1 MHAYKQGLTATITAI
16 KKHRL
21 LFSVLLVLQILFFF
35 VLAFNGLR
43 YQVKILAHAEEISTL
58 VAEADLDPEQLQ
70 AGVPPLEDAL
80 PLYAAYDA
88 MQETLLAL
96 LWTSLVIF
104 LGFTSI
110 LWVGAQQLINPLPA
124 IKKNLLL
131 LGSRWLKY
139 IFLTTLF
146 LGLFLGSQLFL
157 FKESLL
163 PNAALPKALFIL
175 PMAFY
180 YFFLVSLT
188 FLHLPW
194 KELLRKAGKC
204 TLKKAPYTL
213 PAFLLLLFFIAG
225 SSYGT
230 FKLIEAG
237 KAPLFIIL
245 SGLLVL
251 ALLLLTKIWW
261 IATLQIIAHHEARPE
276 HSP

>member
-43 YQVKILAHAEEISTL
+43 YQVKILSYAQEISTL

-70 AGVPPLEDAL
+70 AGVPPLEEAL

-88 MQETLLAL
+88 MQEILLTL

-104 LGFTSI
+104 LGFTSV
-110 LWVGAQQLINPLPA
+110 LWVGVQQLINPLPS

-131 LGSRWLKY
+131 LGARWLKY
-139 IFLTTLF
+139 VLLTTLF
-146 LGLFLGSQLFL
+146 LGLFFGSQFFL
-157 FKESLL
+157 FKESIL
-163 PNAALPKALFIL
+163 PNAALPKAVFIL
-175 PMAFY
+175 PLGFY
-180 YFFLVSLT
+180 YFFLVSLA
-188 FLHLPW
+188 FIYLPW
-194 KELLRKAGKC
+194 KELLRKAGTC
-204 TLKKAPYTL
+204 ALKKAQYTL
-213 PAFLLLLFFIAG
+213 PAFLLLLFVIAG
-225 SSYGT
+225 SGYGT
-230 FKLIEAG
+230 LKLIEAG
-237 KAPLFIIL
+237 KAPFFIIL

-261 IATLQIIAHHEARPE
+261 IATLQIVGHHESRPE

>member
-16 KKHRL
+16 KKHRA

-43 YQVKILAHAEEISTL
+43 YQVKILSYAEEISTL

-70 AGVPPLEDAL
+70 AGIPPLGDAL
-80 PLYAAYDA
+80 PLYAAYNA

-96 LWTSLVIF
+96 LWTSLAIF
-104 LGFTSI
+104 LGFNSI

-131 LGSRWLKY
+131 LGARGLKY
-139 IFLTTLF
+139 ILLTTLF
-146 LGLFLGSQLFL
+146 LGLFLGSQFFL
-157 FKESLL
+157 FKESIL

-175 PMAFY
+175 PIAFY
-180 YFFLVSLT
+180 YFFLVSLA
-188 FLHLPW
+188 FIHLPG
-194 KELLRKAGKC
+194 KELLKKVGNVG
-204 TLKKAPYTL
+204 LKKAQHTL
-213 PAFLLLLFFIAG
+213 PAFLLLLSVIAG

-230 FKLIEAG
+230 FKLIETG
-237 KAPLFIIL
+237 KAPFVIIL

-251 ALLLLTKIWW
+251 GLLLLTKIWW
-261 IATLQIIAHHEARPE
+261 LATLQALAHGEARTE
-276 HSP
+276 HSS

>member
-1 MHAYKQGLTATITAI
+1 MHPYKQGLTATITAI
-16 KKHRL
+16 KKHRG

-35 VLAFNGLR
+35 ILAFNGLR
-43 YQVKILAHAEEISTL
+43 YQVKILSYAQEISTL

-70 AGVPPLEDAL
+70 AGIPPLEDAL
-80 PLYAAYDA
+80 PLYAAYNA

-96 LWTSLVIF
+96 LWTSLMIF
-104 LGFTSI
+104 LGFTSV
-110 LWVGAQQLINPLPA
+110 LWVGAQQLINPLSA

-139 IFLTTLF
+139 VLLTTLF
-146 LGLFLGSQLFL
+146 LGLFLGSQFFL

-163 PNAALPKALFIL
+163 PNAALPKVLFVL

-180 YFFLVSLT
+180 YFFLVSLA
-188 FLHLPW
+188 FIHLPW
-194 KELLRKAGKC
+194 KELLRKAGKVG
-204 TLKKAPYTL
+204 LQKAASTS
-213 PAFLLLLFFIAG
+213 PAFLLLLFFIAS

-230 FKLIEAG
+230 FRLIEAG
-237 KAPLFIIL
+237 KAPLFIIF

-261 IATLQIIAHHEARPE
+261 IATLQIIAHDEARQE